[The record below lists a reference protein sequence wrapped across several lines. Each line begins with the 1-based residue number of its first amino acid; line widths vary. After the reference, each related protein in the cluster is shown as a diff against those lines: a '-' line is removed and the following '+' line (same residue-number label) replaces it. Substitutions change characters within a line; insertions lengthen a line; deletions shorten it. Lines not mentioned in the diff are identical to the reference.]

1 LNNGWNPSSAIKNA
15 EKLWSTTASTDAEGN
30 FILPL
35 ITGTL
40 GEKIKIQHPF
50 KNSVADPLEIRLP
63 WSSEAVLAALD
74 FIWKNS
80 TRGCFTEEKPARNP
94 QPIPRP

>member
-15 EKLWSTTASTDAEGN
+15 EKLWSTTASTDAEGS

-40 GEKIKIQHPF
+40 GEKIKIRHPF
-50 KNSVADPLEIRLP
+50 KIIPWGLE
-63 WSSEAVLAALD
+63 AMLAPLD
-74 FIWKNS
+74 FI
-80 TRGCFTEEKPARNP
+80 
-94 QPIPRP
+94 